1 MIKNETPVFVLKSDL
16 RRENNR
22 KRKVTCGPPL
32 SGWSRPMFPVILQH
46 CPLIL
51 PPVALL
57 ITDTAAEKQ
66 EPTILKYP
74 L

>member
-1 MIKNETPVFVLKSDL
+1 
-16 RRENNR
+16 
-22 KRKVTCGPPL
+22 
-32 SGWSRPMFPVILQH
+32 MFPVILQH

-74 L
+74 LWEIRTEKMLLNCDHVQKKDVKNDFFNVLQAQK